1 MCYHWRGAA
10 TSIIFVAT
18 KVLARQARVC
28 LDKTRLLSRQS
39 MLVAT
44 KLLSRQNYV
53 CRDKY
58 LSQKGS
64 VATKYVSRDKHT
76 FVATKDVFRRDKPVS
91 VATKV
96 VSRQKR
102 YLRQVPPMIV
112 CRAVLLRDGTTTR
125 LAVAACG
132 WPGQDSGTARRK
144 EAGLRAGDGQRS
156 GVVNRPRC

>member
-1 MCYHWRGAA
+1 MLSLAGAA
-10 TSIIFVAT
+10 TSIIFVGTKVFFVAT
-18 KVLARQARVC
+18 KVLSLQARVC
-28 LDKTRLLSRQS
+28 RDKTRLLSRQNFCRNKI
-39 MLVAT
+39 MVVAT
-44 KLLSRQNYV
+44 NI
-53 CRDKY
+53 CRN
-58 LSQKGS
+58 KGS
-64 VATKYVSRDKHT
+64 VATKYVSHDKHT

-132 WPGQDSGTARRK
+132 WPGQDSGLHAVK
-144 EAGLRAGDGQRS
+144 KLG
-156 GVVNRPRC
+156 